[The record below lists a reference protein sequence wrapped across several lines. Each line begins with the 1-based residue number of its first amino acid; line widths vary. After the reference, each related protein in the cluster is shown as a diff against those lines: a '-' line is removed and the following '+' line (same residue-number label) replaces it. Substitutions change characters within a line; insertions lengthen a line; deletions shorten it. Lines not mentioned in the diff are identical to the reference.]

1 MQTLE
6 LLFLASVWHSL
17 LSPIPLQQV
26 GAVFTMG
33 FCADAPHLLA
43 VGGAMG
49 SVIVWDLR
57 AVQDVV
63 RRFPQLMGAASVPT
77 Q

>member
-1 MQTLE
+1 VCAL
-6 LLFLASVWHSL
+6 
-17 LSPIPLQQV
+17 QV

-49 SVIVWDLR
+49 SVVVWDVR
-57 AVQDVV
+57 ANQDVA
-63 RRFPQLMGAASVPT
+63 RRFPQIVAGEA
-77 Q
+77 QQQQ